1 MDRDR
6 VGVEPTTLTCQHL
19 FIGAND
25 FREQKRIIA
34 KHSYFLVVDDG
45 IIVVA
50 VCTFYIINMKH
61 FTYIDECTRNA

>member
-1 MDRDR
+1 

-25 FREQKRIIA
+25 FREKKRIIA
-34 KHSYFLVVDDG
+34 KRSYFLVVDDVVDDG

-50 VCTFYIINMKH
+50 ICTFYIINMKH